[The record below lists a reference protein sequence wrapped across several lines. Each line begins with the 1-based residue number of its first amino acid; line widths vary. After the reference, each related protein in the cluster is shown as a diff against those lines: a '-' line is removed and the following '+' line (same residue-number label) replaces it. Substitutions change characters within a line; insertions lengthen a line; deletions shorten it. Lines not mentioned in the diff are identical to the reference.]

1 MPWKI
6 TGRRVLTTAFVI
18 AMGMM
23 ATGCQRIP
31 YIDQSRVVPSED
43 IGVLPEEDRQVRQA
57 ALLEDSS
64 SQLPTPLPDLA
75 PPRTTDQPEAD
86 EIWELTLQEAIQL
99 CMENSEVIR
108 VISLGAQG
116 IPIGGFE
123 PTPLNTGAGGGISS
137 ALGAGALST
146 VYDPAI
152 QETQIAQ
159 ALSAFDTTFTTSLFW
174 GKNVQP
180 FNNSIAA
187 GVFSAAN
194 RVPVIFNQ
202 KNNEFRIGLQ
212 KRTATGATLNVAHN
226 INMTYSNSP
235 QNVYP
240 SAYTANTQFRISQ
253 PLLGGSE
260 QFGPSGLEANR
271 APIVIA
277 RVNADAAVWRF
288 KADVMAM
295 VRSVEQQYWALSQQ
309 QVQLWSRETAI
320 GLGEQIVRREQ
331 SRLEVGRGSQSDV
344 AEAEQRLEGFRLQLI
359 SATAD
364 VITTERQL
372 RNILGLPPTDNRR
385 IIPVT
390 APTEARLEPDWELSL
405 AQMIAFQ
412 PDIVQ
417 QQLQVR
423 LAELQLLI
431 ARNRLLPALN
441 FDALYQLNGYGNNID
456 DAEAVMTGQ
465 AIKAIDPLNAL
476 LQQQA
481 GLQVQP
487 GNFSNFQTWQIGLSF
502 SAPLGFRGPLANVK
516 SSQYILLRQRA
527 FLQQI
532 VHQQTHSLARF
543 FLEVDANYK
552 LFKTAGRNRMA
563 ASTRLEAQRAEYEV
577 GRVPIDRYL
586 EAVAEWAN
594 AVAQEAQFKTS
605 YNTSIA
611 ALEEAKG
618 TLLAYN
624 NVAVEEGPQPAKA
637 YLQARD
643 LMNQHGRIPANGS
656 GPSNPSLPVGP
667 SMPDP
672 VQPIQVPGVQ
682 PRGDLPPFP
691 APVGPASRPP
701 NPIPPAVPAG
711 EPDFL
716 SENASPALAP
726 EDRMRARDAALI
738 PASGSSGSGLPSN
751 LPPLP

>member
-1 MPWKI
+1 MPWII

-18 AMGMM
+18 ATGMM
-23 ATGCQRIP
+23 ASGCQRIP

-137 ALGAGALST
+137 ALGAGTLST

-226 INMTYSNSP
+226 INMAYSNSP

-271 APIVIA
+271 APIVIS

-390 APTEARLEPDWELSL
+390 APTEARMEPDWELSL

-487 GNFSNFQTWQIGLSF
+487 ANFSNFQTWQIGLSF

-516 SSQYILLRQRA
+516 ASQYILLRQRA

-637 YLQARD
+637 YMQARD

-656 GPSNPSLPVGP
+656 GPSNPSVPVGP

-672 VQPIQVPGVQ
+672 VQPVQVPGVQ

-711 EPDFL
+711 EPDYL
-716 SENASPALAP
+716 SENATPAISPD
-726 EDRMRARDAALI
+726 DRMRARDAALI
-738 PASGSSGSGLPSN
+738 PASGNSGSGLPSN

>member
-1 MPWKI
+1 MPWKF
-6 TGRRVLTTAFVI
+6 TGRRLLTTAFVF
-18 AMGMM
+18 ATGLY

-31 YIDQSRVVPSED
+31 YIDQTRVVPSDE
-43 IGVLPEEDRQVRQA
+43 IGVLPEEDRQIRQA
-57 ALLEDSS
+57 ALFEDAA

-99 CMENSEVIR
+99 GLENSEVIR

-187 GVFSAAN
+187 GIFSAAN
-194 RVPVIFNQ
+194 KVPVIFNQ
-202 KNNEFRIGLQ
+202 KNNEFKIGLQ

-226 INMTYSNSP
+226 INMAYSNSP

-253 PLLGGSE
+253 PLLGGNE

-390 APTEARLEPDWELSL
+390 APTEARIEPDWELSL

-441 FDALYQLNGYGNNID
+441 FDALYQLNGYGDNID
-456 DAEAVMTGQ
+456 SAESVMTGQ
-465 AIKAIDPLNAL
+465 TIKAIDPLNAL

-487 GNFSNFQTWQIGLSF
+487 ANFSNFQTWQLGLTF
-502 SAPLGFRGPLANVK
+502 SAPLGMRGPLASTK
-516 SSQYILLRQRA
+516 ASQYILLRQRA
-527 FLQQI
+527 YLQQI

-552 LFKTAGRNRMA
+552 LFKTAGRNRLA

-643 LMNQHGRIPANGS
+643 LMNQHGRIPTNGS
-656 GPSNPSLPVGP
+656 GPSNPSEAVGP

-691 APVGPASRPP
+691 APVGPASRQP

-711 EPDFL
+711 EPDYL
-716 SENASPALAP
+716 SENGGSGTSPA
-726 EDRMRARDAALI
+726 DRMKSRDAALI
-738 PASGSSGSGLPSN
+738 PASGAGGSGPPSN
-751 LPPLP
+751 FPPLP

>member
-1 MPWKI
+1 MPCKYS
-6 TGRRVLTTAFVI
+6 GRRLLPTFVVLIHLIGA
-18 AMGMM
+18 
-23 ATGCQRIP
+23 GCQRLP
-31 YIDQSRVVPSED
+31 YIDESRVVPQD
-43 IGVLPEEDRQVRQA
+43 NPGVLPDEDFQVRQA
-57 ALLEDSS
+57 ALLEDNS
-64 SQLPTPLPDLA
+64 SQLQTPLPDLA
-75 PPRTTDQPEAD
+75 PPRTTDEPEAE
-86 EIWELTLQEAIQL
+86 EIWELTLQDAIQIGL
-99 CMENSEVIR
+99 ENSEVIR

-123 PTPLNTGAGGGISS
+123 PSPLNTGAGGGAAS

-174 GKNVQP
+174 NKSVQP
-180 FNNSIAA
+180 FNNSISA
-187 GVFSAAN
+187 GFFSGAN
-194 RVPVIFNQ
+194 KVPIIFNQ
-202 KNNEFRIGLQ
+202 KQNQFQIGLQ
-212 KRTATGATLNVAHN
+212 KRSATGATMNVAHN
-226 INMTYSNSP
+226 INMNFSNSP

-253 PLLGGSE
+253 PLLGGNE
-260 QFGPSGLEANR
+260 QNGPSGLEANR

-288 KADVMAM
+288 KADIMAM
-295 VRSVEQQYWALSQQ
+295 VRSIEQQYWALSQQ

-331 SRLEVGRGSQSDV
+331 SKFEVGRGSPSDV
-344 AEAEQRLEGFRLQLI
+344 AEAEQQLEGFRLQLI
-359 SATAD
+359 SATSD

-385 IIPVT
+385 IVPVT

-405 AQMIAFQ
+405 AQMLAFQ
-412 PDIVQ
+412 PDIVT

-423 LAELQLLI
+423 LAELQLLV
-431 ARNRLLPALN
+431 ARNRLLPSLN
-441 FDALYQLNGYGNNID
+441 LDALYQLNGYGNNID
-456 DAEAVMTGQ
+456 TAESIMTGQ
-465 AIKAIDPLNAL
+465 TLRAIDPLNAA

-481 GLQVQP
+481 GLQAQP
-487 GNFSNFQTWQIGLSF
+487 GNFSNFQTWQLGLTF
-502 SAPLGFRGPLANVK
+502 TAPLGFRGPMANVR

-532 VHQQTHSLARF
+532 VHQQTHSLSRF

-563 ASTRLEAQRAEYEV
+563 ASQRLEAQRAEYEV

-586 EAVAEWAN
+586 QAVAEWAN
-594 AVAQEAQFKTS
+594 AVAQEAQYKTS

-624 NVAVEEGPQPAKA
+624 NIAVEEGPYPAKA

-643 LMNQHGRIPANGS
+643 LMNSHGRISTGGS
-656 GPSNPSLPVGP
+656 GPANPTMNVGNP
-667 SMPDP
+667 MPDALDA
-672 VQPIQVPGVQ
+672 VPIPGMN
-682 PRGDLPPFP
+682 PKRNLPEMPSPAGTLGDPPT
-691 APVGPASRPP
+691 
-701 NPIPPAVPAG
+701 PIPPAVPAG
-711 EPDFL
+711 EPDYL
-716 SENASPALAP
+716 SKNGPADNAKS
-726 EDRMRARDAALI
+726 RDAAIL
-738 PASGSSGSGLPSN
+738 PASGSPALPSN
-751 LPPLP
+751 LPQP

>member
-1 MPWKI
+1 MPWKYNRKRLFP
-6 TGRRVLTTAFVI
+6 TACVL
-18 AMGMM
+18 MGLIGT
-23 ATGCQRIP
+23 TGCQRIP
-31 YIDQSRVVPSED
+31 YIDQSRAVPQDNVGVLPSED
-43 IGVLPEEDRQVRQA
+43 QQVRQA
-57 ALLEDSS
+57 AFLDQASS
-64 SQLPTPLPDLA
+64 SLPTPLPQLS

-86 EIWELTLQEAIQL
+86 EIWEMTLEQAIQIGL
-99 CMENSEVIR
+99 ENSEVVR

-123 PTPLNTGAGGGISS
+123 PSPLNTGAGGGAAS

-180 FNNSIAA
+180 YNNSISA
-187 GVFSAAN
+187 GFFSSAN
-194 RVPVIFNQ
+194 KVPIIFNQ
-202 KNNEFRIGLQ
+202 KNNQFQIGLQ

-226 INMTYSNSP
+226 INMAYSNSP

-240 SAYTANTQFRISQ
+240 SAYTSNMQFKISQ
-253 PLLGGSE
+253 PLLGGNE
-260 QFGPSGLEANR
+260 QNGPSGLEANR
-271 APIVIA
+271 APVVIA

-288 KADVMAM
+288 KADIMAM
-295 VRSVEQQYWALSQQ
+295 VRSIEQQYWALSQQ

-320 GLGEQIVRREQ
+320 GLGEQIVRKEQ
-331 SRLEVGRGSQSDV
+331 SELEVGRAKPSDV

-390 APTEARLEPDWELSL
+390 APTEARIEPDWDLSL

-412 PDIVQ
+412 PDIVT

-423 LAELQLLI
+423 LSELQLLV
-431 ARNRLLPALN
+431 ARNRLLPSLN

-456 DAEAVMTGQ
+456 SAESIMTGSTLR
-465 AIKAIDPLNAL
+465 AIDPLNAAF
-476 LQQQA
+476 QQQA

-487 GNFSNFQTWQIGLSF
+487 GNYSNFQTWQMGLTF
-502 SAPLGFRGPLANVK
+502 TAPLGFRGPLANVK
-516 SSQYILLRQRA
+516 ASQYILLRQRA
-527 FLQQI
+527 YLQQI

-543 FLEVDANYK
+543 FLEVDANFK

-563 ASTRLEAQRAEYEV
+563 ATQRLEAQRAEWEV
-577 GRVPIDRYL
+577 GRLPIDRYL

-594 AVAQEAQFKTS
+594 AVAQEAQYKTS

-611 ALEEAKG
+611 AMEEAKG

-643 LMNQHGRIPANGS
+643 LMDAHVRSPKVGS
-656 GPSNPSLPVGP
+656 GPANPTIPSGN

-672 VQPIQVPGVQ
+672 VQPVQIPGAP
-682 PRGDLPPFP
+682 PRSALPPFP
-691 APVGPASRPP
+691 APVGGAGNPP
-701 NPIPPAVPAG
+701 TPIPPAVPAG
-711 EPDFL
+711 EPDYL
-716 SENASPALAP
+716 SKTGGSTNPIE
-726 EDRMRARDAALI
+726 RMKARDLSI
-738 PASGSSGSGLPSN
+738 QPASASGLSDLPSN

>member
-1 MPWKI
+1 MPWKYPVRCLLP
-6 TGRRVLTTAFVI
+6 TTLVL
-18 AMGMM
+18 MGFIG
-23 ATGCQRIP
+23 TGCQRLP
-31 YIDQSRVVPSED
+31 YIDETRIVPQD
-43 IGVLPEEDRQVRQA
+43 NVGVLPEEDFQVRQA

-64 SQLPTPLPDLA
+64 SELQTPLPDLA

-86 EIWELTLQEAIQL
+86 EIWELTLEQAIQIG
-99 CMENSEVIR
+99 MDNSEVIR

-123 PTPLNTGAGGGISS
+123 PSPLNTGAGGGAAS
-137 ALGAGALST
+137 ALGAGTLST

-159 ALSAFDTTFTTSLFW
+159 ALSVFDTTFTTSLFW
-174 GKNVQP
+174 NKNVQP
-180 FNNSIAA
+180 FNNSISA
-187 GVFSAAN
+187 GFFSSAN
-194 RVPVIFNQ
+194 KVPIIFNQ
-202 KNNEFRIGLQ
+202 KQNQFQIGLQ

-226 INMTYSNSP
+226 INMNFSNSP

-240 SAYTANTQFRISQ
+240 SAYTTNTQFRISQ
-253 PLLGGSE
+253 PLLGGND
-260 QFGPSGLEANR
+260 QNGPSGLEANR
-271 APIVIA
+271 APIVIS

-288 KADVMAM
+288 KSDVMAM
-295 VRSVEQQYWALSQQ
+295 VRSIEQQYWALSQQ

-331 SRLEVGRGSQSDV
+331 SKFEVGRGSPSDV
-344 AEAEQRLEGFRLQLI
+344 AEAEQQLEGFRLQLI

-405 AQMIAFQ
+405 AQMLAFQ

-423 LAELQLLI
+423 LSELQLLV
-431 ARNRLLPALN
+431 ARNRLLPSLN
-441 FDALYQLNGYGNNID
+441 LDALYQLNGYGDNID

-465 AIKAIDPLNAL
+465 TLRAIDPLNAA

-487 GNFSNFQTWQIGLSF
+487 GNYSNFQTWQMGLTF
-502 SAPLGFRGPLANVK
+502 TAPLGFRGPLANVK
-516 SSQYILLRQRA
+516 ASQYILLRQRA
-527 FLQQI
+527 FLQQV
-532 VHQQTHSLARF
+532 VHQQTHSLSRF
-543 FLEVDANYK
+543 FLEVDSNYK

-563 ASTRLEAQRAEYEV
+563 ASQRLEAQRAEYEV

-586 EAVAEWAN
+586 QAVAEWAN
-594 AVAQEAQFKTS
+594 AVAQEAQYKTS

-611 ALEEAKG
+611 AMEEAKG

-624 NVAVEEGPQPAKA
+624 NIAVEEGPQPAKA
-637 YLQARD
+637 YMQARD
-643 LMNQHGRIPANGS
+643 LLNNHGRISIGGS
-656 GPSNPSLPVGP
+656 GPANPTRRVAP
-667 SMPDP
+667 SMPDALDA
-672 VQPIQVPGVQ
+672 VPIPGVE
-682 PRGDLPPFP
+682 PRRDLPPFP
-691 APVGPASRPP
+691 APIGPASE
-701 NPIPPAVPAG
+701 NPTPVPPAVPAG
-711 EPDFL
+711 EPDYL
-716 SENASPALAP
+716 SGGPRSNSAQS
-726 EDRMRARDAALI
+726 RDAAIL
-738 PASGSSGSGLPSN
+738 PTSLQGGAGNALPSN

>member
-1 MPWKI
+1 MPCKYS
-6 TGRRVLTTAFVI
+6 GRRLLPTFVVLIHLIGA
-18 AMGMM
+18 
-23 ATGCQRIP
+23 GCQRLP
-31 YIDQSRVVPSED
+31 YIDESRVVPQD
-43 IGVLPEEDRQVRQA
+43 NPGVLPDEDFQVRQA
-57 ALLEDSS
+57 ALLEDNS
-64 SQLPTPLPDLA
+64 SQLQTPLPDLA
-75 PPRTTDQPEAD
+75 PPRTTDEPEAE
-86 EIWELTLQEAIQL
+86 EIWELTLQDAIQIGL
-99 CMENSEVIR
+99 ENSEVIR

-123 PTPLNTGAGGGISS
+123 PSPLNTGAGGGAAS

-159 ALSAFDTTFTTSLFW
+159 ALSTFDTTFTTSLFW
-174 GKNVQP
+174 NKSVQP
-180 FNNSIAA
+180 FNNSISA
-187 GVFSAAN
+187 GFFSGAN
-194 RVPVIFNQ
+194 KVPIIFNQ
-202 KNNEFRIGLQ
+202 KQNQFQIGLQ
-212 KRTATGATLNVAHN
+212 KRSATGATMNVAHN
-226 INMTYSNSP
+226 INMNFSNSP

-260 QFGPSGLEANR
+260 QNGPSGLEANR

-288 KADVMAM
+288 KADIMAM
-295 VRSVEQQYWALSQQ
+295 VRSIEQQYWALSQQ

-331 SRLEVGRGSQSDV
+331 SKFEVGRGSPSDV
-344 AEAEQRLEGFRLQLI
+344 AEAEQQLEGFRLQLI
-359 SATAD
+359 SATSD

-385 IIPVT
+385 IVPVT

-405 AQMIAFQ
+405 AQMLAFQ
-412 PDIVQ
+412 PDIVT

-423 LAELQLLI
+423 LAELQLLV
-431 ARNRLLPALN
+431 ARNRLLPSLN
-441 FDALYQLNGYGNNID
+441 LDALYQLNGYGDNID
-456 DAEAVMTGQ
+456 VAEAVMTGQ
-465 AIKAIDPLNAL
+465 TLRAIDPLNAA

-481 GLQVQP
+481 GLQAQP
-487 GNFSNFQTWQIGLSF
+487 GNFSNFQTWQLGLTF
-502 SAPLGFRGPLANVK
+502 TAPLGFRGPMANVR

-527 FLQQI
+527 YLQQI
-532 VHQQTHSLARF
+532 VHQQTHSLSRF

-563 ASTRLEAQRAEYEV
+563 ASQRLEAQRAEYEV

-586 EAVAEWAN
+586 QAVAEWAN
-594 AVAQEAQFKTS
+594 AVAQEAQYKTS

-624 NVAVEEGPQPAKA
+624 NIAVEEGPYPAKA

-643 LMNQHGRIPANGS
+643 LMNSHGRISVGGS
-656 GPSNPSLPVGP
+656 GPANPTTNVGNAMPDALDNVPIPGLNPKRNIPEMPSPVGP
-667 SMPDP
+667 L
-672 VQPIQVPGVQ
+672 GE
-682 PRGDLPPFP
+682 PPT
-691 APVGPASRPP
+691 
-701 NPIPPAVPAG
+701 PIPPAVPAG
-711 EPDFL
+711 EPDYL
-716 SENASPALAP
+716 SKNAPA
-726 EDRMRARDAALI
+726 DKNKSRDAAIL
-738 PASGSSGSGLPSN
+738 PASGLPALPSN
-751 LPPLP
+751 LPQP